1 MDRIGG
7 YYSNYSQPGTPYTNY
22 ASKNSKDY
30 YSIAAEEKRHK
41 INNLMDGLDTN
52 RASNMYGI
60 NSILAS
66 SRKSVESLRMQR
78 QSRGDTALEIK
89 HMKYQFKNISSKLI
103 RSKTSSAARQV
114 ANEAKR
120 EVARLKRERD
130 NNESDSKDID
140 AAIAHAK
147 AIERVARKK
156 VKHLE
161 EEERA
166 KISGGICADE
176 RIESEEDEESEDKIE
191 DEALLDEELED
202 LSEVDFE
209 TIEEQEEIAMEDI
222 PVEDIPIEDMLS
234 EDMMN
239 MMSDLFENYSEEF
252 KDMMSELG
260 IDELFDSDMSAK
272 DLDPSDLKEMIVKHR
287 NKEMKDIVKADSE
300 YLKAVFKN
308 YQEMLN
314 SGQAPNQAPTQS
326 APVQEVSFSN
336 MGLTGF
342 DISV

>member
-120 EVARLKRERD
+120 EVTRLKRERD

-176 RIESEEDEESEDKIE
+176 RVESEENEEAEDKIE
-191 DEALLDEELED
+191 DEALSDEELEE
-202 LSEVDFE
+202 LSEADLE
-209 TIEEQEEIAMEDI
+209 DQEDIAMEDI
-222 PVEDIPIEDMLS
+222 SIEDIPIEDMLNQ
-234 EDMMN
+234 DMMN
-239 MMSDLFENYSEEF
+239 MMSDLFEDYSEEF

-314 SGQAPNQAPTQS
+314 SEQAPSQTPIPS